1 MTRAAVTGGGGFIAG
16 HLIKRLLSEGYDV
29 TTADIKPLDEWHQVF
44 DIPSMPSF
52 DLSDRKNA
60 GTFLNL
66 ADADEVYH
74 LAADMGGMGFI
85 SSHEV
90 ETIHSFD
97 ITSALLR
104 RIDGEKFF
112 YSSSACIYPEYRQME
127 STAPALKESD
137 AYPADCDT
145 PYGFEKL
152 YGEQALAAYHR
163 AGRLD
168 PRIARFH
175 NIMGPNGTWNGGREK
190 APAAICRKVA
200 KAVRDGKSEI
210 EIWGDGEQTR
220 SFLYIDECVEGIRR
234 IMDSDFTEPLNLGS
248 DEGVSI
254 NELVTMVESIAGVTL
269 HRVYDL
275 TEPSGVRGR
284 NSDNTLISKVLG
296 WAPSA
301 SLFDGLEKTYSW
313 VYDQVSA

>member
-1 MTRAAVTGGGGFIAG
+1 VTTAAVTGGGGFIAG
-16 HLIKRLLSEGYDV
+16 HLIKRLLNEGYDV
-29 TTADIKPLDEWHQVF
+29 VTADIKPYDEWHQQF
-44 DIPSMPSF
+44 DIPSMSEF
-52 DLSDRKNA
+52 DLSDRGNA
-60 GTFLNL
+60 ETFLSF
-66 ADADEVYH
+66 AEADEIYH

-85 SSHEV
+85 HFHEV

-104 RIDGEKFF
+104 QVEGQKFF

-127 STAPALKESD
+127 STVPALKESD

-163 AGRLD
+163 AGLVD
-168 PRIARFH
+168 SRIARFH
-175 NIMGPNGTWNGGREK
+175 NIMGPYGTWRGGREK

-200 KAVRDGKSEI
+200 KAAIHGKTEI
-210 EIWGDGEQTR
+210 EIWGDGNQTR
-220 SFLYIDECVEGIRR
+220 SFLYVDECVEGIRR
-234 IMDSDFTEPLNLGS
+234 MMNSDYSEPLNLGS

-254 NELVTMVESIAGVTL
+254 NELVSMVEEIAGVSL

-275 TEPSGVRGR
+275 TEPQGVRGR
-284 NSDNTLISKVLG
+284 NSDNTLIKETLG

-301 SLFDGLEKTYSW
+301 SLFDGLEKTYAW

>member
-1 MTRAAVTGGGGFIAG
+1 MTTAAVTGGGGFIAG
-16 HLIKRLLSEGYDV
+16 HLIKRLLDEGYDV
-29 TTADIKPLDEWHQVF
+29 ITADIKPFNEWHQQF
-44 DIPSMPSF
+44 DIPSMSEF
-52 DLSDRKNA
+52 DLSDRENA
-60 GTFLNL
+60 RSFLSF
-66 ADADEVYH
+66 AEADEIYH

-85 SSHEV
+85 HFHEV

-104 RIDGEKFF
+104 AIDGQRFF
-112 YSSSACIYPEYRQME
+112 YSSSACIYPEFRQL
-127 STAPALKESD
+127 TRDVPALKESD

-152 YGEQALAAYHR
+152 YGEQALAAYER
-163 AGRLD
+163 AKLLE

-175 NIMGPNGTWNGGREK
+175 NIMGPYGTWRGGREK

-200 KAVRDGKSEI
+200 EAVKRGKKEI
-210 EIWGDGEQTR
+210 EIWGDGNQTR

-234 IMDSDFTEPLNLGS
+234 IMNSDCSTPLNLGS

-254 NELVTMVESIAGVTL
+254 NELVSMVEQIAGVTL

-275 TEPSGVRGR
+275 TMPQGVRGR
-284 NSDNTLISKVLG
+284 NSDNTLIQETLG
-296 WAPSA
+296 WSPSA
-301 SLFDGLEKTYSW
+301 SLYAGLEKTYEW
-313 VYDQVSA
+313 IYNQID